1 MCFSPFLCSVGGK
14 TSKKREL
21 QHTFFLSLIVLE
33 QECLPQKLK
42 VQEHDYILNI
52 QLSTQILSPPAGP
65 ASAAVITARTLKWK
79 QLQTRERSPSCSEIV
94 HLASSQP
101 SHFPEPLHLLGGRPP
116 PPQPLLPAAASC
128 SAQPLA
134 RASAGPVPG
143 GLDALRQRG
152 QAAGRGAIWPQ
163 IRTKRPPAPPQRAL
177 RRRAEGTLTERA
189 LPERG

>member
-116 PPQPLLPAAASC
+116 PPQPLLPAAAPHSRSPAPQPAPC
-128 SAQPLA
+128 QEAWTRSASEGRP
-134 RASAGPVPG
+134 RAAVPSGRRAAQSGP
-143 GLDALRQRG
+143 
-152 QAAGRGAIWPQ
+152 
-163 IRTKRPPAPPQRAL
+163 RPPRSGLCAGG
-177 RRRAEGTLTERA
+177 RRER
-189 LPERG
+189 

>member
-1 MCFSPFLCSVGGK
+1 MCFSPFLCDAGGK
-14 TSKKREL
+14 NSKKREL

-52 QLSTQILSPPAGP
+52 QLSTQIFSLPAGP
-65 ASAAVITARTLKWK
+65 ASAAVITARTPKWK

-143 GLDALRQRG
+143 GLDALHQRG
-152 QAAGRGAIWPQ
+152 QAAVPSGRRAAQSGP
-163 IRTKRPPAPPQRAL
+163 RPPRSGLCAGG
-177 RRRAEGTLTERA
+177 RRER
-189 LPERG
+189 